1 MHAMQ
6 GETTMN
12 TRTLQK
18 LGSLATTFLA
28 ASLQIGCS
36 TGAAPVEPGGN
47 TLVNGS
53 LVWYVDAVNGSNY
66 GDGTSRAT
74 AFITLAQAEAVA
86 LPGDTVL
93 VETGTYT
100 NATGPALDIKTPGS
114 ASGGYITF
122 EAAPGATPVI
132 QVGPYAYGAVQFE
145 QTAAYIIFKG
155 FTVLGNNKSLTL
167 SGAQGAIQNAA
178 AQQNIIYNGN
188 CIGIQGNT
196 SYTALGS
203 VNPNHIQILNNTV
216 AYCGGGGIGGEGA
229 DYVTISGNTIYDSAW
244 YTVYGSS
251 AISLLGSYD
260 TNLGDTTTK
269 YKMQITNNVIYGN
282 EEFIPWD
289 QAGKITDG
297 EAIILDSNNNSA
309 YTGAGLNYPPYT
321 GRFLIANN
329 VIYNDGS
336 SAIEVFESSHADIVN
351 NSTFNDDLDQA
362 SQNGRGEI
370 ELSNLSDVNIY
381 NNIFY
386 ASAGSAALYLYTPCT
401 PLPCTSDYNIYY
413 ASLPNQWGGSG
424 SNGSHDLNVNPMYT
438 STPTPTISGVNTPL
452 PSDQLSAP
460 AVNLNLLAGSPA
472 IGKGTSNLAP
482 PTDILGN
489 PRPSA
494 NGYTMG
500 AYSH

>member
-1 MHAMQ
+1 
-6 GETTMN
+6 MN
-12 TRTLQK
+12 KKTLQK
-18 LGSLATTFLA
+18 LSILATTLIA

-36 TGAAPVEPGGN
+36 TGAAPVQSGGN
-47 TLVNGS
+47 SVTNGS
-53 LVWYVDAVNGSNY
+53 LTWYVDAVNGSTY
-66 GDGTSRAT
+66 GDGTTLKT

-93 VETGTYT
+93 VENGTYT
-100 NATGPALDIKTPGS
+100 NASGPALDVKTPGS

-132 QVGPYAYGAVQFE
+132 QVGPYAYGAVQFDS
-145 QTAAYIIFKG
+145 TAAYIIFKG

-167 SGAQGAIQNAA
+167 AGAQSAEVNAA

-188 CIGIQGNT
+188 CVDVAGNT

-203 VNPNHIQILNNTV
+203 PNPNHIQILNNTV
-216 AYCGGGGIGGEGA
+216 AYCGGGAIGASGA
-229 DYVTISGNTIYDSAW
+229 DYITISGNTIYDSAW

-251 AISLLGSYD
+251 AISILGAYD

-269 YKMQITNNVIYGN
+269 YKMQITDNLIYGN

-297 EAIILDSNNNSA
+297 EGIILDSNNNSG

-321 GRFLIANN
+321 GRFLLANN

-336 SAIEVFESSHADIVN
+336 SAFEVFESSHADIVN
-351 NSTFNDDLDQA
+351 NSTFNDNLDQA

-401 PLPCTSDYNIYY
+401 PVACTSDYNIYY
-413 ASLPNQWGGSG
+413 SSLPNQWGGYG
-424 SNGSHDLNVNPMYT
+424 ANGSHDLNVNPMYT

-452 PSDQLSAP
+452 PSDLLNAP
-460 AVNLNLLAGSPA
+460 IVNLKLLPGSPA

-482 PTDILGN
+482 STDILGN
-489 PRPSA
+489 ARPSA
-494 NGYTMG
+494 NGYTLG
-500 AYSH
+500 AYSQ